1 MGIFVTIQKNTSK
14 SPMHERITDIGKF
27 YLAGINYKK
36 TDASV
41 RGQFAI
47 NNDQYQVILNKA
59 PLYGINEL
67 FILSTCNRTEV
78 YGLTDHPE
86 NLIDLLCTET
96 TGDAEQFSQLAYTKT
111 GITAVQHLFEVAAG
125 LDSQILGDYEI
136 IGQIKAAV
144 KFAKEQ
150 GFIKTFSDRLIN
162 AVLQSSKQIKNET
175 ALSGGTVSVSFAAV
189 QYLRENVRHIG
200 GKNILLVGAG
210 KIGRNT
216 CKNLADYVDAK
227 RITLINRTE
236 EKAVALADELN
247 LHSARLDEL
256 PQKIAVSDIIFI
268 ATNSVEPVILRSHLE
283 GQGEKLIIDLSV
295 PCNVEAAAQQLP
307 GITLIDVDE
316 LSKLKDKTL
325 TARKAEVPKAK
336 AIIEKHIADFT
347 EWYDMRKHV
356 PVLKAVKTKLEQI
369 HTCSLYTQSNPA
381 SYTFVPGKTDFK
393 IQQVVSG
400 MATKMRKQNQ
410 KGCYYIEAINEF
422 IATATD

>member
-1 MGIFVTIQKNTSK
+1 MQETV
-14 SPMHERITDIGKF
+14 TDIAKF
-27 YLAGINYKK
+27 YIAGINYRK
-36 TDASV
+36 TDAFV

-47 NNDQYQVILNKA
+47 NNEQYKAILQKA
-59 PLYGINEL
+59 PLYGINEV

-78 YGLTDHPE
+78 YGFSDNAA
-86 NLIDLLCTET
+86 NLINLLCTET
-96 TGDAEQFSQLAYTKT
+96 TGNAEQFSQLAYIKKGTA
-111 GITAVQHLFEVAAG
+111 AVQHLFDVAAG

-144 KFAKEQ
+144 KFAKEH
-150 GFIKTFSDRLIN
+150 GFIKTFSNRLVNVI
-162 AVLQSSKQIKNET
+162 LQSSKQIKNET

-189 QYLRENVRHIG
+189 QYLRENVSNIAE
-200 GKNILLVGAG
+200 KNILLIGAG

-236 EKAVALADELN
+236 EKAVVLADELN
-247 LHSARLDEL
+247 LHSAPLDEL
-256 PQKIAVSDIIFI
+256 PQKIASSDIIFV
-268 ATNSVEPVILRSHLE
+268 ATNSIEPVILRSHLE
-283 GQGEKLIIDLSV
+283 GHGEKLIIDLSV
-295 PCNVEAAAQQLP
+295 PCNTEAAAQQLP
-307 GITLIDVDE
+307 GIQFVDVDE

-325 TARKAEVPKAK
+325 AARKAEVPMAK

-369 HTCSLYTQSNPA
+369 HTCSLYNQSNPA
-381 SYTFVPGKTDFK
+381 SYTFVPEKTEYK

-422 IATATD
+422 IATGTD

>member
-1 MGIFVTIQKNTSK
+1 MQ
-14 SPMHERITDIGKF
+14 ERVTDISKF
-27 YLAGINYKK
+27 YLAGINYRK

-47 NNDQYQVILNKA
+47 NADQYQAILEKA
-59 PLYGINEL
+59 PLYGISEM

-78 YGLTDHPE
+78 YGVTDNPDH
-86 NLIDLLCTET
+86 LIALLCTET
-96 TGDAEQFSQLAYTKT
+96 TGTAEQFSSLAYIKK
-111 GITAVQHLFEVAAG
+111 GAGAVQHLFDVAAG

-136 IGQIKAAV
+136 IGQIKTAV
-144 KFAKEQ
+144 KNAKEK
-150 GFIKTFSDRLIN
+150 GFIKTFCDRLVNSI
-162 AVLQSSKQIKNET
+162 LQSSKQIKNET

-189 QYLRENVRHIG
+189 QYLRENVNNIAE
-200 GKNILLVGAG
+200 KNILLVGAG

-227 RITLINRTE
+227 KITLINRTE

-247 LHSARLDEL
+247 LHSASLDEL
-256 PQKIAVSDIIFI
+256 PQKIASSDIIFI
-268 ATNSVEPVILRSHLE
+268 ATSSVEPVVLRSHLE
-283 GQGEKLIIDLSV
+283 GKGAKLIIDLSV
-295 PCNVEAAAQQLP
+295 PCNVEAAAQHLP
-307 GITLIDVDE
+307 GITIIDVDE
-316 LSKLKDKTL
+316 LSKLKDQTL
-325 TARKAEVPKAK
+325 AARKAEVPKAK

-356 PVLKAVKTKLEQI
+356 PLLKAVKTKLEQI
-369 HTCSLYTQSNPA
+369 HTCSLYTQSNPD
-381 SYTFVPGKTDFK
+381 SYLFVQGKRDYK

-410 KGCYYIEAINEF
+410 QGCYYIEAINEF

>member
-1 MGIFVTIQKNTSK
+1 
-14 SPMHERITDIGKF
+14 MHERITDISRF
-27 YLAGINYKK
+27 YLTGINYRK

-47 NNDQYQVILNKA
+47 NTEQYQALLQKA
-59 PLYGINEL
+59 PQYGISEL

-78 YGLTDHPE
+78 YGITDHPE

-96 TGDAEQFSQLAYTKT
+96 TGNAEQFSDLVYIKK
-111 GITAVQHLFEVAAG
+111 GVNAVQHLFDVAAG

-144 KFAKEQ
+144 KLAKEQ
-150 GFIKTFSDRLIN
+150 GFIKTFSDRLVN
-162 AVLQSSKQIKNET
+162 AILQSSKQIKNET

-189 QYLRENVRHIG
+189 QYLRENAMNIAD
-200 GKNILLVGAG
+200 KNILLVGAG

-227 RITLINRTE
+227 KITLINRTE
-236 EKAVALADELN
+236 EKAVALAGELN
-247 LHSARLDEL
+247 LHSAPIEEL
-256 PQKIAVSDIIFI
+256 PQKVAAADIIFI
-268 ATNSVEPVILRSHLE
+268 ATNSIEPVILRSHLE
-283 GQGEKLIIDLSV
+283 GHGEKLIIDLSV
-295 PCNVEAAAQQLP
+295 PCNVETEAQSLP
-307 GITLIDVDE
+307 GITFIDVDE

-325 TARKAEVPKAK
+325 AARKEEVPKAR
-336 AIIEKHIADFT
+336 AIIKKHIADFT

-369 HTCSLYTQSNPA
+369 HTCSLYTQSNPS
-381 SYTFVPGKTDFK
+381 SYTFIPGKTDFK

-400 MATKMRKQNQ
+400 VATKMRKQNQ
-410 KGCYYIEAINEF
+410 QGCYYIEAINEF
-422 IATATD
+422 IATSTD

>member
-1 MGIFVTIQKNTSK
+1 MQ
-14 SPMHERITDIGKF
+14 ERITDIARF
-27 YLAGINYKK
+27 HLAGINYRK

-47 NNDQYQVILNKA
+47 NTEQYRNILQKA
-59 PLYGINEL
+59 PLYGITEL

-78 YGLTDHPE
+78 YGITDYPE
-86 NLIDLLCTET
+86 DLIDLLCSET
-96 TGDAEQFSQLAYTKT
+96 TGDSGQFRQLAYIKK
-111 GITAVQHLFEVAAG
+111 GVAAVQHIFDVAAG

-136 IGQIKAAV
+136 VGQIKAAV

-189 QYLRENVRHIG
+189 QYLRENVSGIS

-216 CKNLADYVDAK
+216 CKNLADYSDAK
-227 RITLINRTE
+227 KITLINRTE
-236 EKAVALADELN
+236 EKAVTLANELN
-247 LHSARLDEL
+247 LDSAPLDEL
-256 PQKIAVSDIIFI
+256 PQKIASSDIIFI
-268 ATNSVEPVILRSHLE
+268 ATNSIEPVILRSHLE

-295 PCNVEAAAQQLP
+295 PCNVETAAQQLP
-307 GITLIDVDE
+307 GITFIDVDE
-316 LSKLKDKTL
+316 LSRLKDKTL
-325 TARKAEVPKAK
+325 AVRKEEVPKART
-336 AIIEKHIADFT
+336 IIEKHIADFT

-369 HTCSLYTQSNPA
+369 HTCSLYTQSNPGP
-381 SYTFVPGKTDFK
+381 YTFVPGETNYK
-393 IQQVVSG
+393 IQQVVNG
-400 MATKMRKQNQ
+400 MATKMRKRNQ